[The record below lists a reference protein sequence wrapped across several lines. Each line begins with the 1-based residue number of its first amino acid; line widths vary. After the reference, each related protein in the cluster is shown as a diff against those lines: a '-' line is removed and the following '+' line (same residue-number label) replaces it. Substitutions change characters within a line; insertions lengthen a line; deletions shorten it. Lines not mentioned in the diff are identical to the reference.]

1 MRKSSFWT
9 SIAVLVLSAS
19 FVAGCNSD
27 EAGGESNKEMID
39 SAQKSLPPVDPNAP
53 LPEIPTRDG
62 GSGNMPGKKG
72 GP

>member
-1 MRKSSFWT
+1 
-9 SIAVLVLSAS
+9 
-19 FVAGCNSD
+19 
-27 EAGGESNKEMID
+27 MID